1 MVEDVT
7 KPVPPAIE
15 SADEW
20 VTKGKVKSLE
30 LDSSNGVSRGIT

>member
-15 SADEW
+15 RADKR
-20 VTKGKVKSLE
+20 VTKGKVKSLD
-30 LDSSNGVSRGIT
+30 LDSSNGASRGIT

>member
-1 MVEDVT
+1 MVEEVT
-7 KPVPPAIE
+7 TPVPPAIE
-15 SADEW
+15 RADEW

>member
-15 SADEW
+15 RADEW
-20 VTKGKVKSLE
+20 VTKGKVKSPK
-30 LDSSNGVSRGIT
+30 LDFGNGASRGIT